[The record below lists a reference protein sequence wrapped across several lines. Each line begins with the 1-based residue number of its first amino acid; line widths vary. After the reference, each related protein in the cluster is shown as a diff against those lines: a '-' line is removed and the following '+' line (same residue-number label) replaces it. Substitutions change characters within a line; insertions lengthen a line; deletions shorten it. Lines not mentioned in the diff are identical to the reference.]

1 MKVLVVDDEKSI
13 REAVARYLALES
25 IEAVTAENGLAAQRL
40 LLEEVF
46 AAAIVDLRMP
56 GMGGLELLRWLHEEG
71 PRVPVIMISAFAEV
85 REAVEAIKLG
95 AADYLVK
102 PFDPDEMVLRL
113 KKVVETQGLR
123 DRVLQAQEGEPGD
136 IGLGGSSAAIRRV
149 REIAS
154 RVAPAPTTVLITG
167 ESGTGKEV
175 VARAIHA
182 LSPRA
187 GEPFMAVNIGGV
199 PETLLESELFG
210 FEKGAFTG
218 AEARKPGLLEMA
230 GSGTLFLD
238 EIGDMPPSLQVKLL
252 RVLQERRLTHLG
264 GTRAIPIDARIIA
277 ATNRDLEARVA
288 QGVFREDL
296 FYRLNV
302 VRIEVPPLRQRR
314 EDIPEIAGVLLQR
327 LARKLGRPIPAFG
340 DGALERLLAHPFPG
354 NVREL
359 ENVLER
365 AMIFA
370 EGASLEARDIDLPAA
385 AGPAAAAPEQP
396 PETLAAIERRAIV
409 ASLQRWQGNRTRAA
423 EELGIGRRTL
433 QNKIREYGLE

>member
-1 MKVLVVDDEKSI
+1 MRLLVVDDERSI
-13 REAVARYLALES
+13 REAVVRYLALEG
-25 IEAVTAENGLAAQRL
+25 IETATADNGLAAQRL
-40 LLEEVF
+40 LLDEVF
-46 AAAIVDLRMP
+46 AAAIVDVRMP
-56 GMGGLELLRWLHEEG
+56 GMGGLELLRWLRDEG
-71 PRVPVIMISAFAEV
+71 PRVPVIMISAFGEV
-85 REAVEAIKLG
+85 RDAVEAMKLG
-95 AADYLVK
+95 ASDYLVK
-102 PFDPDEMVLRL
+102 PFDPDELVLRL
-113 KKVVETQGLR
+113 KKAVETQGLR
-123 DRVLQAQEGEPGD
+123 DRVAQAQAREPGD
-136 IGLGGSSAAIRRV
+136 QDLAGSSTAMRKV
-149 REIAS
+149 RDVAS
-154 RVAPAPTTVLITG
+154 RVAATPTTVLITG

-175 VARAIHA
+175 VARTIHR

-187 GEPFMAVNIGGV
+187 ESPFVAVNIAGV

-218 AEARKPGLLEMA
+218 ADARKPGLLEMA

-238 EIGDMPPSLQVKLL
+238 EIGDMPAALQVKLL

-264 GTRAIPIDARIIA
+264 GTRPIPIDARILA
-277 ATNRDLEARVA
+277 ATNRDLEARVR
-288 QGVFREDL
+288 QGLFREDL

-327 LARKLGRPIPAFG
+327 LARRLSRPAPALS
-340 DGALERLLAHPFPG
+340 DAALQRLLAHPVPG

-370 EGASLEARDIDLPAA
+370 EGALLEARDLDLPAA
-385 AGPAAAAPEQP
+385 AGDAPPQQP
-396 PETLAAIERRAIV
+396 KPETLASVERRAV
-409 ASLQRWQGNRTRAA
+409 AAALQRWEGNRTRAA